1 MTQRFEWDE
10 TKAATNLRKHGMSF
24 EEAASVFSEAL
35 AYTFADPEGSWGQR
49 VMGSGLSMSYLYR
62 PYLAHL
68 AVSRRYQL
76 HIRALASVVSNSI
89 GSGLSFMHCALLL
102 RIPNSPTGSKKHT

>member
-35 AYTFADPEGSWGQR
+35 AYTFVNPEGSWGQVFQCR
-49 VMGSGLSMSYLYR
+49 IFTVHTSHIWRCHAATNSTFARL
-62 PYLAHL
+62 P
-68 AVSRRYQL
+68 VS
-76 HIRALASVVSNSI
+76 
-89 GSGLSFMHCALLL
+89 
-102 RIPNSPTGSKKHT
+102 